1 MDPIVQVLIDRIES
15 LAVDKAGLKSQLAGL
30 RQDVASAESQA
41 DRVTEQL
48 RELRIRNTRLVE
60 RLEAICLFPPATH
73 EALLKIV
80 DEVVRQWRYASDSE
94 SEK

>member
-15 LAVDKAGLKSQLAGL
+15 LAVDKAGLKGQLAGL

-48 RELRIRNTRLVE
+48 RELRSRNTRLVE
-60 RLEAICLFPPATH
+60 GLQAVCIFPPATFESLV
-73 EALLKIV
+73 EAIKDALRHAEQTSS
-80 DEVVRQWRYASDSE
+80 DEGG
-94 SEK
+94 K